1 MFPNFRM
8 DMMSGGKPA
17 GAFTPLRCLRPS
29 KLAKRQLEKNLGC
42 RQQAKLMS
50 TNFTRKPGAGFR
62 VQHFWQQLIHGALV
76 TPLVRL
82 RLRNLGCSSIPI
94 ARSIIIQN
102 KYLYGA

>member
-29 KLAKRQLEKNLGC
+29 KLAKRQLEKILDA

-62 VQHFWQQLIHGALV
+62 VATFWQQLIHGAV
-76 TPLVRL
+76 GNALVR
-82 RLRNLGCSSIPI
+82 
-94 ARSIIIQN
+94 
-102 KYLYGA
+102 